1 MDAMAV
7 SVSRSGNYRLGSA
20 SGQVLF
26 PDREISFCGEI
37 GLAVRSHILALWRDY
52 GAVRKKLRHNRATR
66 LPNRANT
73 AMSSVTDLL
82 NTIRASGNGVSLAE
96 LLTRYPGIPRRT
108 AQRQIAALID
118 SGHVVALGEGRARRY
133 FAAGAESGPAPRLAS
148 VDSFPPFIP
157 LSADSQDILAYI
169 DQPPEARKPVGY
181 QRDFLDAYRPNE
193 TWYLSESLRRQLY
206 RMGKTTDV
214 EAPAGTYSRAIL
226 NRLLIDL
233 SWASSHLEGNTYS
246 RLDTRELIEHG
257 KAARGKAAIETQMI
271 LNHKTAIEML
281 VENIDSAEFN
291 RYTLMNLHSALA
303 ENLLPNPA
311 DEGRIRQ
318 HAVDIGKSVYRP
330 LSTPQQIEEALD
342 ALLLKASL
350 IRDPFEQSFFM
361 MVHLPYLQPFA
372 DINKR
377 SSRLAANLPLFRANL
392 CPLTFLDV
400 PEQAYSRATLGVYEM
415 TRVELLRD
423 LYVWAYERSTQEYL
437 AIKQDLAEPDPLR
450 LAWRDFIKQTLRE
463 VVTHPELDPLS
474 CIQRAVAERV
484 PAEARPDVQALIVE
498 ELRRLHEGVLAR
510 YGLRLSE
517 YAAWK
522 ARQGRAAP
530 SSSMGHGIH

>member
-1 MDAMAV
+1 
-7 SVSRSGNYRLGSA
+7 
-20 SGQVLF
+20 
-26 PDREISFCGEI
+26 
-37 GLAVRSHILALWRDY
+37 
-52 GAVRKKLRHNRATR
+52 
-66 LPNRANT
+66 
-73 AMSSVTDLL
+73 MSSTTDLL
-82 NTIRASGNGVSLAE
+82 SSIRASENGLTLAE
-96 LLTRYPGIPRRT
+96 LLTEHPDIARRT
-108 AQRQIAALID
+108 AQRLIAKLID
-118 SGHVVALGEGRARRY
+118 RGQVTATGEGRARRY
-133 FAAGAESGPAPRLAS
+133 FQAEAQPGRGVLDTIADR
-148 VDSFPPFIP
+148 FPPFIP

-169 DQPPEARKPVGY
+169 ERPVHARKPVGY

-193 TWYLSESLRRQLY
+193 TWYLSESLRRQFHK
-206 RMGKTTDV
+206 MGRTSDV
-214 EAPAGTYSRAIL
+214 DEPAGTYSRAIL

-257 KAARGKAAIETQMI
+257 RAAQGKAAIETQMI
-271 LNHKTAIEML
+271 LNHKTAIEL
-281 VENIDSAEFN
+281 LLENTDSAEFN

-318 HAVDIGKSVYRP
+318 HAVDIGQSVYRP
-330 LSTPQQIEEALD
+330 LSTPQQIED
-342 ALLLKASL
+342 ALQELLGKANL
-350 IRDPFEQSFFM
+350 IEDPFEQSFFM

-377 SSRLAANLPLFRANL
+377 TSRLAANLPLFRANL

-450 LAWRDFIKQTLRE
+450 LAWRDFIKQTVRE
-463 VVTHPELDPLS
+463 VIMHPELEPLS
-474 CIQRAVAERV
+474 CIQRAVTKRV
-484 PAEARPDVQALIVE
+484 PEGEQGGVLALTVE

-510 YGLRLSE
+510 YGLRPSE
-517 YAAWK
+517 YTTWK
-522 ARQGRAAP
+522 VVRGR
-530 SSSMGHGIH
+530 

>member
-1 MDAMAV
+1 MSTATASATAPDLLSSIQATE
-7 SVSRSGNYRLGSA
+7 SGLT
-20 SGQVLF
+20 
-26 PDREISFCGEI
+26 
-37 GLAVRSHILALWRDY
+37 LAV
-52 GAVRKKLRHNRATR
+52 
-66 LPNRANT
+66 
-73 AMSSVTDLL
+73 
-82 NTIRASGNGVSLAE
+82 
-96 LLTRYPGIPRRT
+96 LLTRHPDMARRT
-108 AQRQIAALID
+108 AQRLIAKLIE
-118 SGHVVALGEGRARRY
+118 SGQVTALGEGRARRY
-133 FAAGAESGPAPRLAS
+133 FSVAVQLGTSTEAAR
-148 VDSFPPFIP
+148 VDTFPSFIP

-181 QRDFLDAYRPNE
+181 QRDFLDVYRPNE
-193 TWYLSESLRRQLY
+193 TWYLSESLRRQLHK
-206 RMGKTTDV
+206 MGRTADV
-214 EAPAGTYSRAIL
+214 NAPAGTYSRAIL

-271 LNHKTAIEML
+271 LNHRAAIELL

-311 DEGRIRQ
+311 DEGRIRR

-330 LSTPQQIEEALD
+330 LSSPQQIEEALD
-342 ALLLKASL
+342 ALLSKANQ

-377 SSRLAANLPLFRANL
+377 TSRLAANLPLFRANL

-400 PEQAYSRATLGVYEM
+400 PEQAYSRATLGLYEM
-415 TRVELLRD
+415 ARVELLRD

-450 LAWRDFIKQTLRE
+450 LAWRDFIKQTVRE
-463 VVTHPELDPLS
+463 VITQPQLDPLS
-474 CIQRAVAERV
+474 KIQESVVRRIPEH
-484 PAEARPDVQALIVE
+484 EQSEVQALLVE
-498 ELRRLHEGVLAR
+498 ELRRLHDGVLAR
-510 YGLRLSE
+510 YGLRPSE
-517 YAAWK
+517 YAVWK
-522 ARQGRAAP
+522 AQH
-530 SSSMGHGIH
+530 GH